1 MPVYEFTCQACGKRF
16 EKLFR
21 TMGNQKPAA
30 DCPECGSAKTQRALS
45 LVNAG
50 ESKSRGG
57 AAAGGGEM
65 PFCGRCGGPGP
76 CGTGE

>member
-1 MPVYEFTCQACGKRF
+1 MPVYEFMCQSCGERF

-21 TMGNQKPAA
+21 TMGGKPSAQ
-30 DCPECGSAKTQRALS
+30 CPRCGSKQTQRALS

-57 AAAGGGEM
+57 PTGVPM
-65 PFCGRCGGPGP
+65 CGRCGEPGP
-76 CGTGE
+76 CAMDD

>member
-21 TMGNQKPAA
+21 SMSGKPAA
-30 DCPECGSAKTQRALS
+30 PCPECGSTKTQRALS

-50 ESKSRGG
+50 ESKAG
-57 AAAGGGEM
+57 AGNATSGEM
-65 PFCGRCGGPGP
+65 PYCGRCGGPGP
-76 CGTGE
+76 CGLDG